1 MLAVSDTGVGMSKEV
16 MEHMFEPFFTTREQ
30 GKGTGLGLSMVY
42 GIVKQSGGYV
52 RVQSEPGHGSTFRI
66 YLPCTRAGSGK
77 PAARSTKGR
86 LAKGRG
92 TVLVVEDELAVR
104 QVVAAALRSSG
115 YKVLEA
121 GSGEE
126 AMRRLRRH
134 EGPLHLLLT
143 DLVMPRMNGRQLA
156 DSVRTL
162 YPEVEVLF
170 MSGYTDDVLLRQGG
184 SDAQRS
190 FLQKPFTM
198 EVLTQKVREVLK
210 PSP

>member
-16 MEHMFEPFFTTREQ
+16 MEHMFEPFFTTRER

-52 RVQSEPGHGSTFRI
+52 RAQSEPGHGSAFRI
-66 YLPCTRAGSGK
+66 YLPCAQVGSGK
-77 PAARSTKGR
+77 PAARSTKAR

-121 GSGEE
+121 SSGEE
-126 AMRRLRRH
+126 AMRRLSRH
-134 EGPLHLLLT
+134 EGPLHLVLT
-143 DLVMPRMNGRQLA
+143 DLVMPGMDGRKVA

-162 YPEVEVLF
+162 HPEVKVVF
-170 MSGYTDDVLLRQGG
+170 MSGYTDGALLRHGISRMKG
-184 SDAQRS
+184 S
-190 FLQKPFTM
+190 FLQKPFTL
-198 EVLTQKVREVLK
+198 EALTHKVREVLE
-210 PSP
+210 PSQ